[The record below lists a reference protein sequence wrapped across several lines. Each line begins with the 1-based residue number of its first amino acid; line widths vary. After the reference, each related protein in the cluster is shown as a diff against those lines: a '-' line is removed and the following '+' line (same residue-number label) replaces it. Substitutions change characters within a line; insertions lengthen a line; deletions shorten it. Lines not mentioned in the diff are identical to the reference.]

1 MFRLTLNESICV
13 NLLPWFRVGFDLVKI
28 SELASSI
35 HHFGDVF
42 KRKLFTKSE
51 LNYAHS
57 GTGLCEE
64 RLATRFAAKEAV
76 IKALQLSEAGIG
88 WREIEVLKL
97 PDGNCEVAL
106 HGLVAKLAKSMGVAE
121 ISLSLSHDGD
131 YAGAVVALRC
141 SHTKVINSPYNRHP
155 L

>member
-1 MFRLTLNESICV
+1 M
-13 NLLPWFRVGFDLVKI
+13 GFDLVKI
-28 SELASSI
+28 SDLANSI

-42 KRKLFTKSE
+42 KRKLFTKNE

-76 IKALQLSEAGIG
+76 IKALKLSEAGIG

-106 HGLVAKLAKSMGVAE
+106 HGRVAELAKSMGVAE

-141 SHTKVINSPYNRHP
+141 SQPEVNNSLYDRHS